1 MAKYDRND
9 FMPELTRIGDQVEYA
24 LKNYPE
30 TRKSDKALEIRV
42 WELFYGIIMLRD
54 LIKKR
59 VPPSSGIRRWRRRF
73 NSWQQYL
80 PSEEEQKK
88 RKANEMAYFRS
99 FTERTRNTK
108 LYDEKGATR

>member
-1 MAKYDRND
+1 MANYDRND
-9 FMPELTRIGDQVEYA
+9 YMPELTRIGEQVEHA

-42 WELFYGIIMLRD
+42 WELFYGIILLRD
-54 LIKKR
+54 LIKKK

-73 NSWQQYL
+73 NSWGQYL

-88 RKANEMAYFRS
+88 RRINEIVYGRS
-99 FTERTRNTK
+99 FTDRMGSSASLLDLE
-108 LYDEKGATR
+108 